1 MEIPAGCDRTR
12 PADQIRQK
20 KGLPCGEPY
29 FFGGLC
35 AVKVTL

>member
-20 KGLPCGEPY
+20 RGSPVGSLTFSGAY
-29 FFGGLC
+29 
-35 AVKVTL
+35 AR